1 MLLFN
6 PCKWD
11 RNWKCLIQ
19 SHICRKF
26 ISWLALLSV
35 CHELMFAKRLWNASL
50 HHIFWLIY
58 IVYTAKTSLRTEI
71 PRDTHTRTRTVLNW
85 KIIVS
90 LQELKKYNFNRTL
103 SGAQAEFYTFIIS
116 NFDPKL
122 LHSTIILP
130 TMQTNNRQTHK
141 FKNFTTLQ

>member
-1 MLLFN
+1 MLSFN
-6 PCKWD
+6 LCKWD

-19 SHICRKF
+19 THVCRKF

-50 HHIFWLIY
+50 HHVFGLIY

-71 PRDTHTRTRTVLNW
+71 PRDTHKNKNCLELKNHTELTRTHKSTILIGYFLRLCQNYTV
-85 KIIVS
+85 
-90 LQELKKYNFNRTL
+90 
-103 SGAQAEFYTFIIS
+103 IIS
-116 NFDPKL
+116 NFDPKF